1 MNRTGFI
8 PNVNNSRNRND
19 NNDLIIIRDMMYYH
33 SNICYHNN
41 QLFEMILNY
50 LERTSNS
57 RFQRQGGRWVYETP
71 ESNHNVRTRNQF
83 NQEVHT
89 NNNRF
94 QRNRRTGQ
102 NIPPL
107 RRNTLRRRNP
117 LRRNINRR
125 SRTFDTFFTRNL
137 EEMINNTLY
146 RGETRRSPLSTTE
159 ITESTTEL
167 LWDDI
172 SNNSNQIMCPISQQ
186 NFISGDN
193 ILKINTCGHIFKKD
207 CLLNYF
213 SNYNHVCPVC
223 RHNVRREHS
232 STNHETV
239 NSNNENEET
248 RDDVMPADNFRE
260 ITSEND
266 LDNNQRTFYFD
277 YPTTGNQHDYSNN
290 LTRFINNI
298 TDTLVNEMRST
309 TQSRNL
315 DGSMNNM
322 GIYSTTFDFFLP
334 QLSSAIF
341 PNTTRRNNDAEQSN
355 DVIEQNNDIIEE
367 KEEEIPHD
375 PSDNI
380 QIGEPISLQEQENII
395 NQALDEFDEEN
406 DEIEYV

>member
-1 MNRTGFI
+1 MNRPRFA
-8 PNVNNSRNRND
+8 PNVNNNNRND
-19 NNDLIIIRDMMYYH
+19 NNDLLLISDMMYYH
-33 SNICYHNN
+33 SNICYQNN

-57 RFQRQGGRWVYETP
+57 RFQRQRGRWVYETP

-83 NQEVHT
+83 NQELHT
-89 NNNRF
+89 NNTRF
-94 QRNRRTGQ
+94 RRNRRTGQ
-102 NIPPL
+102 DISSRRRPPYISS
-107 RRNTLRRRNP
+107 RRNT
-117 LRRNINRR
+117 NRG
-125 SRTFDTFFTRNL
+125 SRTFDTVFTRNL
-137 EEMINNTLY
+137 EEMINNTLS
-146 RGETRRSPLSTTE
+146 RAETRRSPLSTAE

-167 LWDDI
+167 SWDDI
-172 SNNSNQIMCPISQQ
+172 SNNSNQMMCPISQQ
-186 NFISGDN
+186 NFVSGDSV
-193 ILKINTCGHIFKKD
+193 LKINTCGHIFKKD

-223 RHNVRREHS
+223 RHNVRRGHS
-232 STNHETV
+232 AGNNETDG
-239 NSNNENEET
+239 SNNESEES
-248 RDDVMPADNFRE
+248 RDEVIPADNFRE

-277 YPTTGNQHDYSNN
+277 YPTTGNQTDYSNN

-298 TDTLVNEMRST
+298 TDTLVNEMRNT

-315 DGSMNNM
+315 DGSTNNM

-334 QLSSAIF
+334 QLSSAIL
-341 PNTTRRNNDAEQSN
+341 PNTTRINNDAEQSN

-367 KEEEIPHD
+367 KEEDIPHD

-380 QIGEPISLQEQENII
+380 QIGETISLQEQENII

>member
-1 MNRTGFI
+1 
-8 PNVNNSRNRND
+8 
-19 NNDLIIIRDMMYYH
+19 
-33 SNICYHNN
+33 
-41 QLFEMILNY
+41 
-50 LERTSNS
+50 
-57 RFQRQGGRWVYETP
+57 
-71 ESNHNVRTRNQF
+71 
-83 NQEVHT
+83 
-89 NNNRF
+89 
-94 QRNRRTGQ
+94 
-102 NIPPL
+102 
-107 RRNTLRRRNP
+107 
-117 LRRNINRR
+117 
-125 SRTFDTFFTRNL
+125 
-137 EEMINNTLY
+137 
-146 RGETRRSPLSTTE
+146 
-159 ITESTTEL
+159 
-167 LWDDI
+167 
-172 SNNSNQIMCPISQQ
+172 
-186 NFISGDN
+186 
-193 ILKINTCGHIFKKD
+193 
-207 CLLNYF
+207 
-213 SNYNHVCPVC
+213 
-223 RHNVRREHS
+223 
-232 STNHETV
+232 
-239 NSNNENEET
+239 
-248 RDDVMPADNFRE
+248 MPADNFRE